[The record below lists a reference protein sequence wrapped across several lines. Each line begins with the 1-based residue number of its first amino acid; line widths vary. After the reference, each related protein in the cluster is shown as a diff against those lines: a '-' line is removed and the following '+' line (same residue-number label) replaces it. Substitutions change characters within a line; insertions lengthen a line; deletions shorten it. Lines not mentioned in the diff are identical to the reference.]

1 MAALAIAG
9 RTPSR
14 PTNPRRSIDARFVSK
29 IQVLVTWSARTIRG
43 CPITVEGI
51 ANAKPSNAVIVLTIE
66 VADAGERIARSVA
79 EAAKQDSVR
88 TGWKEAA
95 ETSLT
100 SSFRGD

>member
-1 MAALAIAG
+1 VAALAIAG

-29 IQVLVTWSARTIRG
+29 IQVLVTWSAGTIWA

-66 VADAGERIARSVA
+66 VS
-79 EAAKQDSVR
+79 SR
-88 TGWKEAA
+88 TA
-95 ETSLT
+95 
-100 SSFRGD
+100 